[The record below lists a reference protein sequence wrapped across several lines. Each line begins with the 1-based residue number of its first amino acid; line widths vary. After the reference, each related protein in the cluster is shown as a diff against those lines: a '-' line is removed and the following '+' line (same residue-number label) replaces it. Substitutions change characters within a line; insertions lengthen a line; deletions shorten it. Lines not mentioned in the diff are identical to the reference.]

1 MKVIV
6 KRIPCRKKP
15 APDAAEQ
22 ARMEQER
29 NERVWKDQLNYKEE
43 YDLTEVSVEAIEDYI
58 AHSTHIDE
66 NGKKKILLPKSF
78 LLLWFLSF

>member
-22 ARMEQER
+22 ARMEQEL
-29 NERVWKDQLNYKEE
+29 NERVWKDQLKYKEE
-43 YDLTEVSVEAIEDYI
+43 YDLTEVSVE
-58 AHSTHIDE
+58 HSTHIDE
-66 NGKKKILLPKSF
+66 NGDKKILLPKSF